1 MKGIKEISS
10 SVCVPCYHPIRYPN
24 SCPHCY
30 RLLDK
35 VVKNARHL
43 EDIYPVIKQLGGR
56 HGTRGYDVPMKH
68 IHVSLSFILL

>member
-1 MKGIKEISS
+1 MSLVTISNLFS
-10 SVCVPCYHPIRYPN
+10 SNV
-24 SCPHCY
+24 CPHCY

-43 EDIYPVIKQLGGR
+43 EDIYPVTKQLGGR

-68 IHVSLSFILL
+68 IHVSLLFCY

>member
-1 MKGIKEISS
+1 MLYYPSLG
-10 SVCVPCYHPIRYPN
+10 YPN
-24 SCPHCY
+24 SCPHFY
-30 RLLDK
+30 RLLGK
-35 VVKNARHL
+35 VVKNARYL